1 MKWEKVEFGE
11 LYLLPSKNGL
21 NRPSRVRGSGY
32 KMINM
37 GELFAFDR
45 IKDIPMELVPM
56 NDREI
61 ETSNIL
67 EEDLLFARQ
76 SIVASGAGK
85 CSIVLEVPEIT
96 TFESHI
102 IRVRLNT
109 EKASP
114 LYYYY
119 YFKSPFANM
128 KSLVQ
133 QGVQAGI
140 RGSELKN
147 LIVSYPPLPTQRRIA
162 SILSAYD
169 DLIENNLKR
178 IKLLEEKAFAR
189 YKLIVKSENNQPK
202 IALGQ
207 LATIT
212 SSKRIFLSDYVD
224 SGVPFYRS
232 KEIIAKSKFESIDR
246 PLYITEE
253 RYNEIK
259 EKFGAPNSGDLLITS
274 VGTIGFVHLV
284 NEDDG
289 VFYFKDGNLI
299 WIRNLQQ
306 ILSNYLFFK
315 FKTREFKEM
324 LNSIAIGSS
333 QKALTIETVKKVEI
347 EVPSDNALFEFNIET
362 QPIIKFIYNL
372 QKQNTKLREARDI
385 LLPKLMSGQ
394 IEV

>member
-85 CSIVLEVPEIT
+85 CSIVLVVPEIT

>member
-362 QPIIKFIYNL
+362 QPIIKFI
-372 QKQNTKLREARDI
+372 
-385 LLPKLMSGQ
+385 
-394 IEV
+394 EVRR